1 MDCFAIFFGESMIRK
16 NLTPATSGNN
26 RDRFPEQREGAA
38 ARKTKAAKILIRE
51 LTPRTG
57 FQYSSL
63 FKDYP

>member
-1 MDCFAIFFGESMIRK
+1 MIRK
-16 NLTPATSGNN
+16 KPTPVTSGNN